1 MENQLTPDNLPNLPS
16 RRRFITI
23 TSGFIGSLILGD
35 RALGVTK
42 PAAKKPVVKK
52 PVVKKPVIKKPVVQ
66 ATSKPSPSATP
77 SASPSASPSAT
88 PSATPTPPPNTA
100 PDAPV
105 IGKASATGATGATV
119 VFTAPAKNGG
129 APITSYVATSNPS
142 GIKVTLPQA
151 DSGTFTF
158 GGLVGGTAYTFTV
171 VAVNSVGTSSASAAS
186 NEIKTLDVVPASAVA
201 IKKSGV
207 AVTLADIEVGKT
219 IAATNSATNTNLFVA
234 RLGEDS
240 FKGYPTSCTHQGGP
254 LAIQGKTLDC
264 PWHGSKFDA
273 QSGAVTNGPAGSPL
287 APIKVAALN
296 GALYII

>member
-1 MENQLTPDNLPNLPS
+1 MENQHIPDNLPNLPT

-35 RALGVTK
+35 RALGATK
-42 PAAKKPVVKK
+42 PVAKKPVVKK
-52 PVVKKPVIKKPVVQ
+52 PVVKKPVVKKPVVT
-66 ATSKPSPSATP
+66 ATSKP
-77 SASPSASPSAT
+77 SPSASPSAT

-105 IGKASATGATGATV
+105 IGKASATGASAATV
-119 VFTAPAKNGG
+119 AFTAPAKNGG
-129 APITSYVATSNPS
+129 APITSFIATSNPG

-207 AVTLADIEVGKT
+207 ALTLADIEVGKT

>member
-1 MENQLTPDNLPNLPS
+1 MENQLTPDNQQNLPS

-35 RALGVTK
+35 RALGATK

-52 PVVKKPVIKKPVVQ
+52 PVAKKPVVKKPVVK
-66 ATSKPSPSATP
+66 ATSKPTPLVSPSA
-77 SASPSASPSAT
+77 
-88 PSATPTPPPNTA
+88 SATPTPPPNTA

-119 VFTAPAKNGG
+119 AFTAPAKNGG
-129 APITSYVATSNPS
+129 SPIASYVATSNPG

-158 GGLVGGTAYTFTV
+158 AGLVGGTSYTFTV

-186 NEIKTLDVVPASAVA
+186 NEIRTLDVVPASAVA
-201 IKKSGV
+201 IKKAGV
-207 AVTLADIEVGKT
+207 ALTLSDIEVGKT
-219 IAATNSATNTNLFVA
+219 ISATNSATNTNLFVA
-234 RLGEDS
+234 RLAEDS

-273 QSGAVTNGPAGSPL
+273 QSGAVTNGPAGAPL

-296 GALYII
+296 GALYIL

>member
-1 MENQLTPDNLPNLPS
+1 MENQLNPNNLPNLPT

-35 RALGVTK
+35 RALGATKPAVKKPVVKKPVAKK
-42 PAAKKPVVKK
+42 PAAKKPVVK
-52 PVVKKPVIKKPVVQ
+52 
-66 ATSKPSPSATP
+66 ATSTP
-77 SASPSASPSAT
+77 TPSAT

-119 VFTAPAKNGG
+119 AFTTPAKNGG
-129 APITSYVATSNPS
+129 SPITSYVATSNPG
-142 GIKVTLPQA
+142 GIKVTLPQS

-158 GGLVGGTAYTFTV
+158 AGLVGGTAYTFTV

-186 NEIKTLDVVPASAVA
+186 NEIKTLDEVPASAVA

-207 AVTLADIEVGKT
+207 ALTLADIEVGKT
-219 IAATNSATNTNLFVA
+219 ISATNSATNTNLFVA

-273 QSGAVTNGPAGSPL
+273 QSGAVTTGPAGSPL
-287 APIKVAALN
+287 SPIKVAALN

>member
-1 MENQLTPDNLPNLPS
+1 MENQLTPNNLPNLPS

-35 RALGVTK
+35 RALGATK
-42 PAAKKPVVKK
+42 PAAKKPVVKKPVAKKPVVKK
-52 PVVKKPVIKKPVVQ
+52 PVVKKPVAK
-66 ATSKPSPSATP
+66 ATSTPAP
-77 SASPSASPSAT
+77 SASPSA
-88 PSATPTPPPNTA
+88 SATPTPPPNTV

-119 VFTAPAKNGG
+119 AFTAPVKNGG
-129 APITSYVATSNPS
+129 APITSYVATSNPG

-158 GGLVGGTAYTFTV
+158 AGLTGGTAYTFTV

-186 NEIKTLDVVPASAVA
+186 NEIKTLDVIPTTAVA
-201 IKKSGV
+201 IKKAGV
-207 AVTLADIEVGKT
+207 ALILADIEVGKT
-219 IAATNSATNTNLFVA
+219 ISATNSATNTNLFVS
-234 RLGEDS
+234 RLAEDS

-296 GALYII
+296 GALYIL